1 MPILKNAKK
10 ALRSSKKKTE
20 VNQTLKSKT
29 RTLIKKAKL
38 EPTAERIGAAFSTI
52 DKSVK
57 KNLMHKNKAA
67 RVKSGL
73 SKLVIEKKT
82 EKKEV
87 KKPVT
92 KKAPSTKTTTKKKT
106 TKSKTVADKK

>member
-1 MPILKNAKK
+1 MPILRNAKK
-10 ALRSSKKKTE
+10 ALRSSTRKAE

-38 EPTAERIGAAFSTI
+38 EPTTEKISAAFSTI

-73 SKLVIEKKT
+73 SKLVVKKT
-82 EKKEV
+82 EKKTAT
-87 KKPVT
+87 KTVT
-92 KKAPSTKTTTKKKT
+92 KKATSTKTTAKKKATKKVVAG
-106 TKSKTVADKK
+106 TK

>member
-1 MPILKNAKK
+1 MPLLQNAKK
-10 ALRSSKKKTE
+10 ALRSSKRKTAI
-20 VNQTLKSKT
+20 NQTLKSKT

-38 EPTAERIGAAFSTI
+38 EPTADKISAAFSTI

-73 SKLVIEKKT
+73 SKLVVQTKT
-82 EKKEV
+82 EKKTV
-87 KKPVT
+87 AKAVT
-92 KKAPSTKTTTKKKT
+92 HKATPTKTTTKKT
-106 TKSKTVADKK
+106 TKKK

>member
-1 MPILKNAKK
+1 MPLLQNAKK
-10 ALRSSKKKTE
+10 ALRSSKRKAE

-38 EPTAERIGAAFSTI
+38 EPTAEKISAAFSTI

-73 SKLVIEKKT
+73 SKLVVEKKIEKKT
-82 EKKEV
+82 VTKAVAKKEI
-87 KKPVT
+87 
-92 KKAPSTKTTTKKKT
+92 STKTTTKKNA
-106 TKSKTVADKK
+106 TKPKTVAEKK